1 MPVVRTHRLRTPIVE
16 NEDENSGGLTALI
29 FSAMVAARI
38 VGAAVSPALFAHA
51 PALLIVLSPFLI
63 YLVAV
68 APMLGP
74 AIYFPVALVS
84 ATAQSVVGFQF
95 GHTLG
100 TRALEWLLERL
111 PFPPSYAEGLLDL
124 VRRAS
129 VVAIF
134 AVPGPVL
141 GTVAGVAGVER
152 RTYYWLVVP
161 SQALWVAA
169 AYFAG
174 EALIEYVELA
184 RAFVV
189 EYALELTGITAAL
202 VVVRLLYGRFVKE
215 RVHRMIDEWKRR
227 REA

>member
-1 MPVVRTHRLRTPIVE
+1 MENDNEKSGSATAVV
-16 NEDENSGGLTALI
+16 

-38 VGAAVSPALFAHA
+38 AGAAISPALFAHA
-51 PALLIVLSPFLI
+51 PALLIFLSPFLI

-68 APMLGP
+68 APMLSP
-74 AIYFPVALVS
+74 AVYFPVALVA
-84 ATAQSVVGFQF
+84 ATAQSLAGFQF

-100 TRALEWLLERL
+100 ARALEWLLERL
-111 PFPPSYAEGLLDL
+111 PFPPAYAEGLLDL

-152 RTYYWLVVP
+152 RTFYWLVAP
-161 SQALWVAA
+161 AQAVWVVA

-174 EALIEYVELA
+174 GALIEYVELA
-184 RAFVV
+184 RTFVT
-189 EYALELTGITAAL
+189 EYALELTAITAAL
-202 VVVRLLYGRFVKE
+202 VGVRLLYGRFVKD
-215 RVHRMIDEWKRR
+215 RVHRMIREWKQRR
-227 REA
+227 QE

>member
-1 MPVVRTHRLRTPIVE
+1 ME
-16 NEDENSGGLTALI
+16 NEDEKSGGLVAVV

-38 VGAAVSPALFAHA
+38 VGAAISPILFAHA
-51 PALLIVLSPFLI
+51 PVLLIVLSPFLI

-68 APMLGP
+68 APMVGP
-74 AIYFPVALVS
+74 AVYFPVALVS
-84 ATAQSVVGFQF
+84 ATAQSLVGFQF

-100 TRALEWLLERL
+100 ASALEWLLERL
-111 PFPPSYAEGLLDL
+111 PFPPAYTEGLLDL

-152 RTYYWLVVP
+152 RTFYWLVAP
-161 SQALWVAA
+161 AQAVWVVA

-189 EYALELTGITAAL
+189 EYALELTAISAAL
-202 VVVRLLYGRFVKE
+202 VAVRLFYGHFVKD
-215 RVHRMIDEWKRR
+215 RVHQMVRDWKQRR
-227 REA
+227 QE